1 MTRAAGAIA
10 IACVALT
17 LAASRP
23 IGQERGSTSSSSV
36 VPPPWAYPVAPAPS
50 PGAPPPG
57 SSVPSVPTAPPGP
70 VDDGAPKTVAGSD
83 VKLTPAQIRDVSNAP
98 DWHPSDH
105 PPMPDIVKHGRKP
118 DVRFGC
124 GYCHYP
130 NGRGRPENASLAGL
144 PAAYIVQQMADYKS
158 GLRKSAEPRMGPPA
172 LMAQL
177 AKSVT
182 DEEVRVAAEYF
193 SKLKWTAWIRV
204 IETNSVPKPRLAGG
218 MFVPAD
224 GGGKE
229 PLAQRI
235 LEMPQDTARTE
246 LRDSQSPFDAY
257 VPKGS
262 IKKGETL
269 ARTGGNGKTKA
280 CAECHGPDLRGTDTV
295 PGLAGRSPSYAVRQL
310 FDFKHGSRN
319 GRGAEQMKPVVE
331 KLSVDDFIVLAAYAA
346 SIVP

>member
-1 MTRAAGAIA
+1 MTRAAGAMA
-10 IACVALT
+10 IACVTLT
-17 LAASRP
+17 LAVSRP
-23 IGQERGSTSSSSV
+23 IGQAKGPTSSSSG
-36 VPPPWAYPVAPAPS
+36 VPPPWAYPVAPAPL
-50 PGAPPPG
+50 PGAPP
-57 SSVPSVPTAPPGP
+57 SAPPAPP
-70 VDDGAPKTVAGSD
+70 VDDGQPKSVAGSD
-83 VKLTPAQIRDVSNAP
+83 RKLTLAQIRDLSNAP
-98 DWHPSDH
+98 DWHPGDH
-105 PPMPDIVKHGRKP
+105 PPMPDIVKRGRKP

-144 PAAYIVQQMADYKS
+144 PAAYIVQQMADYKN

-182 DEEVRVAAEYF
+182 DEEVRIAAEYF

-204 IETNSVPKPRLAGG
+204 SEAGSVPKSRLAGG
-218 MFVPAD
+218 MFVPID
-224 GGGKE
+224 GGGNE
-229 PLAQRI
+229 SLGQRI
-235 LEMPQDTARTE
+235 LEMPQDVARTD
-246 LRDSQSPFDAY
+246 LRDSHSPFDAF

-280 CAECHGPDLRGTDTV
+280 CAECHGPDLKGTDTV
-295 PGLAGRSPSYAVRQL
+295 PGLAGRSPSYTVRQL
-310 FDFKHGSRN
+310 FDFKHGARN
-319 GRGAEQMKPVVE
+319 GPGAEQMKPVVE
-331 KLSVDDFIVLAAYAA
+331 KLTVDDFIVLAAYAA